1 MLKDSNE
8 SQFKYGDMKIRIPR
22 KIKKKLK
29 VGCTQPVKVV
39 CSEISAG
46 SGRRCYGKYS
56 FAIEFKK

>member
-1 MLKDSNE
+1 M
-8 SQFKYGDMKIRIPR
+8 RIPR
-22 KIKKKLK
+22 KIKKQLK
-29 VGCTQPVKVV
+29 RGYTKPVLVV